1 MRPGR
6 DAFSAPTGLGYGET
20 DENETDFEDMD
31 GMEQEDDH
39 GDIQNS
45 AS

>member
-1 MRPGR
+1 MRSLLPQVW
-6 DAFSAPTGLGYGET
+6 DTEET

-31 GMEQEDDH
+31 GLELEDDH